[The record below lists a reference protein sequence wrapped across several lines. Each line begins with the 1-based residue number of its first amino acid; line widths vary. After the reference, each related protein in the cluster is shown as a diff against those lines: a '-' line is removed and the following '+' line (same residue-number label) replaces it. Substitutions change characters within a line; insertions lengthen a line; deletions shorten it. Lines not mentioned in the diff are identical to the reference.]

1 MAVQRF
7 GVFGYPINHS
17 LSPAMH
23 TAAFSALQMNDC
35 EYKAYAV
42 LPENLEEAVLKAQ
55 TDGFKGLN
63 VTIPHKEKILLFG
76 IIEPDAFAKKVGAVN
91 TLLFSGDG
99 IKGYNTDA
107 FGALAALEHAGTET
121 DGKNVLII
129 GAGGAARSI
138 SFLFGERQNV
148 LKIVNRT
155 AEKAENLAAEIRE
168 KTGNQNVSGSGFS
181 TAWDDLKKA
190 DIIIQTTE
198 LGMGKYKNISFFDE
212 LDSGMDEGK
221 ENRKKKMISECLKPK
236 TVVFDIVYNPQETK
250 FLKDARD
257 AGAQTINGMMM
268 LVFQGALAFEIW
280 TGKKP
285 NVDVMANAVLKEL
298 KKTEK

>member
-1 MAVQRF
+1 MAVQKF

-23 TAAFSALQMNDC
+23 TAAFSALGMNDC

-42 LPENLEEAVLKAQ
+42 PPENLEEAVLKAQ
-55 TDGFKGLN
+55 ADGFKGLN
-63 VTIPHKEKILLFG
+63 ITIPHKEKILLSSVV
-76 IIEPDAFAKKVGAVN
+76 EPDAFAKKVGAVN
-91 TLLFSGDG
+91 TLLFSGG
-99 IKGYNTDA
+99 RIKGYNTDA
-107 FGALAALEHAGTET
+107 LGAIAALEYGGAEMG
-121 DGKNVLII
+121 GKNILII

-138 SFLFGERQNV
+138 SFLFGERQNCM
-148 LKIVNRT
+148 KIINRT
-155 AEKAENLAAEIRE
+155 AEKAVNLAAEINE

-198 LGMGKYKNISFFDE
+198 LGMGKYENISFFDQLKTE
-212 LDSGMDEGK
+212 ASDE
-221 ENRKKKMISECLKPK
+221 KKKMISKCLKPE

-250 FLKDARD
+250 FLKEARE
-257 AGAQTINGMMM
+257 AGAQTMNGMMM

-285 NVDVMANAVLKEL
+285 DIDVMANAVLREL
-298 KKTEK
+298 EAKNE